1 MINSILIKSIEIK
14 VVHSGQNLNSQ
25 QTEWKFNLKV
35 FFFLK
40 RQRKKKAIIN
50 MGKRTRHFFKK
61 CNDKKELLKCVCNVK
76 NRERGK
82 RSENSSERPNK

>member
-1 MINSILIKSIEIK
+1 
-14 VVHSGQNLNSQ
+14 
-25 QTEWKFNLKV
+25 
-35 FFFLK
+35 
-40 RQRKKKAIIN
+40 

-76 NRERGK
+76 NNERGK